1 MRNSGSNIARMIHS
15 TALRSEAVTIRY
27 SLLAPE
33 GSGDRRAVGRC
44 RVRSSGQRTG
54 ASQFKAATL
63 RFLGPKLSVKL
74 LCCGLNALYCF
85 ALEKQL
91 L

>member
-1 MRNSGSNIARMIHS
+1 MIHS
-15 TALRSEAVTIRY
+15 TALRSEAVTTRNN
-27 SLLAPE
+27 LAPE

-63 RFLGPKLSVKL
+63 SFLGPKLSVKL
-74 LCCGLNALYCF
+74 L
-85 ALEKQL
+85 
-91 L
+91 